1 MPNKYIKK
9 IFKEVKKLNNAVE
22 EYTKIGK
29 IPAMPY
35 RAFVNLADYLFL
47 KGSIEQSE
55 ELLNNAI
62 NFASQSSDAFVN
74 LGVVQQSK
82 NDYEKAI
89 EYYKK
94 ALKKDPKNV
103 KALCLW
109 GNCLSFQNNNEDAIK
124 KYERAIEIDKKTSE
138 AYLFW
143 GIVLLKEH
151 KYNEAKEKF
160 ESAIKYNPKDARS
173 LFMLGTVEIELGLYD
188 SALEK
193 LMFLIESSDKDIGA
207 CHNVAYI
214 HFKKKDYEK
223 AILYALTALS
233 CNPFKIETYLL
244 LGDTYVLV
252 NKIDEAINIY
262 ELAEN
267 RNLKSLFLYLSW
279 GTALQK
285 NKQYE
290 QAIEKFKQ
298 GLELNKNV
306 TNDEIYARLAKCYF
320 ILGNKEEAKINAQK
334 AIGISK
340 ENYMANKI
348 IADVY
353 IEEKNYTEAIKQLN
367 LCLKNS
373 ETKSITFLRLA
384 QCYKHIEDF
393 EQSNQYYEKSLEYD
407 RENIQVMIEYIESLD
422 EQKNYEKA
430 TKKLIT
436 LEKIAGDKF
445 DVLCLAFKVNYNIA
459 KGNLYGYNGM
469 KAIML
474 AEKIKTK
481 YPNNFC
487 FDQEYKELTSISR
500 EK

>member
-9 IFKEVKKLNNAVE
+9 IFKEVRKLNNAVE

-29 IPAMPY
+29 IPAIPY

-62 NFASQSSDAFVN
+62 NFVSKSSDAFVN

-82 NDYEKAI
+82 NDFPKAI

-124 KYERAIEIDKKTSE
+124 KYERAIEIDEKTSE

-151 KYNEAKEKF
+151 KYKEAREKF

-173 LFMLGTVEIELGLYD
+173 LFMLGTVEIEMGLYD

-233 CNPFKIETYLL
+233 CNPYKIETYLL

-285 NKQYE
+285 NKAYE

-298 GLELNKNV
+298 GLELNKNE
-306 TNDEIYARLAKCYF
+306 TNDEIYARLAKCNF
-320 ILGNKEEAKINAQK
+320 ITGNNNEAKINAQK
-334 AIGISK
+334 AIEISQ
-340 ENYMANKI
+340 ENYMAHKVL
-348 IADVY
+348 ADIY
-353 IEEKNYTEAIKQLN
+353 TEKKNYEEAIKHLN

-373 ETKSITFLRLA
+373 EMKSKTFLNLA
-384 QCYKHIEDF
+384 QCYKYMEDY
-393 EQSNQYYEKSLEYD
+393 EQSNKYYEKSLEYD
-407 RENIQVMIEYIESLD
+407 RENIQVMIEYVESLYQ
-422 EQKNYEKA
+422 QKNYEKA
-430 TKKLIT
+430 IEKLIT
-436 LEKIAGDKF
+436 LEKISGDKLE
-445 DVLCLAFKVNYNIA
+445 VLCLSFKVNYNIA

-469 KAIML
+469 KAITV
-474 AEKIKTK
+474 ADKIKEK
-481 YPNNFC
+481 YPENYSFEE
-487 FDQEYKELTSISR
+487 EYKELTSISR
-500 EK
+500 DK